1 MKDTDSIQKRK
12 RLISL
17 TKNLNNVELNE
28 IYNILKIND
37 CSYTENKNGIFI
49 NLANIDDKVLDDIYN
64 FINFSKT
71 KNEELIKKEEII
83 EMHRENINKYNNDNI
98 FNNIKFVDNIY
109 YSNEN
114 DSDQENDFN
123 KINGNVEYY
132 SKYENYLNLDEE
144 ETLENINLKKKK
156 SRYTGT
162 KARIMKSYS
171 NKEKKTEKEEEL

>member
-1 MKDTDSIQKRK
+1 
-12 RLISL
+12 
-17 TKNLNNVELNE
+17 
-28 IYNILKIND
+28 
-37 CSYTENKNGIFI
+37 
-49 NLANIDDKVLDDIYN
+49 
-64 FINFSKT
+64 
-71 KNEELIKKEEII
+71 
-83 EMHRENINKYNNDNI
+83 MHRENINKYNNDNI